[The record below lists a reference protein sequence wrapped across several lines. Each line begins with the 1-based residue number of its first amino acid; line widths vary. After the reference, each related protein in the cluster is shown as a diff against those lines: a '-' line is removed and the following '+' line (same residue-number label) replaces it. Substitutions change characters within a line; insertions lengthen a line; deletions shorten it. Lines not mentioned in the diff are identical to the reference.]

1 MNRKKFLKILF
12 TSFALGVV
20 YLWHRLTESVSAS
33 LRNNNQITVPDDF
46 AFGVTI
52 TENFIVVK
60 SKDQL
65 KIFSSK
71 CTHLGCRIT
80 SNINNIFTCPCH
92 GSQFNLDGEVLR
104 GPAMKQL
111 RELNYKVDKKKN
123 QITIFI

>member
-20 YLWHRLTESVSAS
+20 YLWNRLTESVSAS
-33 LRNNNQITVPDDF
+33 VRNKNQITVPDDF
-46 AFGVTI
+46 GLGVTV

-60 SKDQL
+60 SNDQL

-80 SNINNIFTCPCH
+80 KNINNIFTCPCH

-111 RELNYKVDKKKN
+111 KELNCKVDKKKN

>member
-20 YLWHRLTESVSAS
+20 YLWNRLTESVSAS
-33 LRNNNQITVPDDF
+33 VKNKNQITVPDDF
-46 AFGVTI
+46 PLGVTV

-60 SKDQL
+60 SKDQF
-65 KIFSSK
+65 KILSPK

-92 GSQFNLDGEVLR
+92 GSQFNLDGEVLK

-111 RELNYKVDKKKN
+111 KELNYKVDKNKN
-123 QITIFI
+123 QIIIFI